1 MTATVDHSVDS
12 ASVDRGSA
20 TAPVPTHD
28 APRKPVGPAPR
39 TPSRRGLLGT
49 SAGRKAVM
57 AVTGAALV
65 LFLIGHMLGNLKI
78 FLGADSFNHY
88 ADWLRTVGSPALPN
102 RTLLTITEIVLVVCV
117 VLHMWAAVSLAR
129 RAAKARPVKYAAKR
143 KSQANGYATHTM
155 RYGGVIIVLFVIWHL
170 LDMTFG
176 TVNPKGGDATPYDR
190 MIAGFQP
197 DRWWVALFYLVAM
210 AMVGLH
216 LRHGLWSAFQ
226 SLGLTRRPRVRSTLQ
241 TTAVAVSAVLV
252 LGFVSAPVCILIGV
266 VK

>member
-20 TAPVPTHD
+20 TAPVPTHSS
-28 APRKPVGPAPR
+28 PHSPR
-39 TPSRRGLLGT
+39 TPARRGLFGT

-57 AVTGAALV
+57 AVTGAVLV
-65 LFLIGHMLGNLKI
+65 LYLIAHMLGNLKI

-102 RTLLTITEIVLVVCV
+102 RTLLTITEIVLAVSV

-143 KSQANGYATHTM
+143 KSQANGYATRTM
-155 RYGGVIIVLFVIWHL
+155 RWGGVIIVLFVIWHL

-176 TVNPKGGDATPYDR
+176 TVNPEGGDATPYAR
-190 MIAGFQP
+190 MVAGFQP
-197 DRWWVALFYLVAM
+197 DRWWVVLFYLVAM
-210 AMVGLH
+210 VMVGLH

-226 SLGLTRRPRVRSTLQ
+226 SLGLTRRPQVRSTLQ

-252 LGFVSAPVCILIGV
+252 IGFVAAPVCILIGV

>member
-1 MTATVDHSVDS
+1 
-12 ASVDRGSA
+12 
-20 TAPVPTHD
+20 
-28 APRKPVGPAPR
+28 
-39 TPSRRGLLGT
+39 LFGT

-57 AVTGAALV
+57 AVTGGVLV

-88 ADWLRTVGSPALPN
+88 AEWLRTVGSPALPN
-102 RTLLTITEIVLVVCV
+102 RTLLTSVEIVLVVCV
-117 VLHMWAAVSLAR
+117 VLHMWAAVTLAR

-143 KSQANGYATHTM
+143 KSQAEGYATHTM
-155 RYGGVIIVLFVIWHL
+155 RYGGVIIALFVIWHL

-176 TVNPKGGDATPYDR
+176 AVNPKGFDATPYDR

-197 DRWWVALFYLVAM
+197 GRWWVALFYLVAM
-210 AMVGLH
+210 VMVGMH

-226 SLGLTRRPRVRSTLQ
+226 SLGLTRRPRARRALSTGA
-241 TTAVAVSAVLV
+241 AVVSAVLV
-252 LGFVSAPVCILIGV
+252 LGFISAPICILIGV